1 VAKRLPKAPKSKRR
15 TLRRVTLGDLAS
27 FKINAIEPTANGSF
41 DLSGEFTHLKGV
53 RLEQDTD
60 RTVGFLYRSR
70 RDSIYLLLRKF
81 DLASQTAT
89 FHAWPAVRRPRVGE
103 SLPYVDYY
111 WSPKEVAF
119 ALEPASCWKCVKF
132 KSLDSVQYSDP
143 AVPGWRTTHV
153 ASHPPPPDASNIQV
167 IKNGWDH
174 EHCYLCKS
182 RIGRAGNRW
191 GYYSKTDKDWLC
203 ISCYKKFVA
212 RHDLCFLQF
221 KS

>member
-1 VAKRLPKAPKSKRR
+1 M
-15 TLRRVTLGDLAS
+15 TLGDLAS

-41 DLSGEFTHLKGV
+41 DLNGEFTHLKGV

-70 RDSIYLLLRKF
+70 RDSIYLLLRNF
-81 DLASQTAT
+81 DLATQSAT
-89 FHAWPAVRRPRVGE
+89 FHAWPAVKRPRVGE
-103 SLPYVDYY
+103 NLPYVDYY

-119 ALEPASCWKCVKF
+119 AIEPASRWKRVQF
-132 KSLDSVQYSDP
+132 KPLDSVQYRNPD
-143 AVPGWRTTHV
+143 VPGWRVTQV
-153 ASHPPPPDASNIQV
+153 ASHPPPPQASNVRV
-167 IKNGWDH
+167 IKDGWDH

-182 RIGRAGNRW
+182 RIGSGSNRW

-203 ISCYKKFVA
+203 ISCYKKVVA
-212 RHDLCFLQF
+212 RHDLRFLQF